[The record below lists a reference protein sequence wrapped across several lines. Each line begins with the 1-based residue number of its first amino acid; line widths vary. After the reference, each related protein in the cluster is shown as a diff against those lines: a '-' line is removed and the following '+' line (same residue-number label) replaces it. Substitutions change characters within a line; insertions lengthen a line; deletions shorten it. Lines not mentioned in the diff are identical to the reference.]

1 MFWDRKHLVFFP
13 AFNSLSEGI
22 FNVPKQ
28 LGHTLCIMNST
39 LIEGSHHCIEKFPVF
54 FLFLLLVHLNSF
66 PLLSQLSQGYCWKN
80 LSLNK
85 TKKNI
90 LKKKKCKWFLF
101 IVWQILKTTG
111 NVHWNNNNGIT
122 GRGRLYSYFQDP
134 ITFSKVLLNIPVHII
149 WIV

>member
-1 MFWDRKHLVFFP
+1 MFWDGKHLVFFP

-22 FNVPKQ
+22 FNVLKQ

-39 LIEGSHHCIEKFPVF
+39 LIEGSHHYMEKFPVF

-66 PLLSQLSQGYCWKN
+66 PLFSQLSHGYYWKN

-85 TKKNI
+85 TKKNF
-90 LKKKKCKWFLF
+90 LKKSANGFYLLCGSYWKQQ
-101 IVWQILKTTG
+101 V

-122 GRGRLYSYFQDP
+122 GRGRLYSSFQDR
-134 ITFSKVLLNIPVHII
+134 ITFSKVLLNIPVHVI
-149 WIV
+149 WIA